1 MEASQDN
8 CTLLEVIAP
17 LPDLGAIVENR
28 LIGGAD
34 VVLVRAID
42 VEGCLVSR
50 LERERAWSGSW

>member
-17 LPDLGAIVENR
+17 SPDLGAVVEIR

-34 VVLVRAID
+34 VVLVGRSTRRV
-42 VEGCLVSR
+42 VECR
-50 LERERAWSGSW
+50 DWREREWGESW